1 MRKLI
6 FVFLFLKFVR
16 SNKKLVYKDLNFRNI
31 DFTNYQQIKLFIFK
45 KKFHLLKNKHVQNF
59 DFLSFT
65 RKLGGNIGIKISK
78 EKIFDWYNENKN
90 KINYPW
96 AEDLTSRR
104 LINLLYNYE

>member
-6 FVFLFLKFVR
+6 FVLLFLKFVR

-65 RKLGGNIGIKISK
+65 KKLGGNIGINI
-78 EKIFDWYNENKN
+78 
-90 KINYPW
+90 
-96 AEDLTSRR
+96 
-104 LINLLYNYE
+104 